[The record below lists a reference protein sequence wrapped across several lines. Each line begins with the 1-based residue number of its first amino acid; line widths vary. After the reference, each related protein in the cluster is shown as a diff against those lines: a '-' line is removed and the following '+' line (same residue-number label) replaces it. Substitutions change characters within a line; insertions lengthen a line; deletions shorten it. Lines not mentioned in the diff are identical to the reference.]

1 MTDSFQTVTDKTNS
15 LNSTAAACLDSLSG
29 ICLNGIIGLSSGP
42 TPVLKSGLGSVHLAH
57 VPLLPPIPISV
68 PREPSLLASAP
79 SRDPLARDACLLCHS
94 LAPRRRFPSLFR
106 WHVSLANVGGID
118 GGGAGAGRARRRSA
132 PSATDPTQRGPQTAR
147 PAQTASPGRSTCPA
161 PSAAQVQPHSCIRL
175 RQRDLPHMMH
185 FFFAHKNSLFAHS
198 RFSRVFFSMKMAES
212 EKIISLSCIINF
224 DEFY

>member
-106 WHVSLANVGGID
+106 WHVFPCECRRHRWRRRRC
-118 GGGAGAGRARRRSA
+118 GAG
-132 PSATDPTQRGPQTAR
+132 T
-147 PAQTASPGRSTCPA
+147 
-161 PSAAQVQPHSCIRL
+161 AAQRAFCDRSNAAWASDCQASTDCVPGAKY
-175 RQRDLPHMMH
+175 LPRTICCSGATTFVYPPTPTLSPSYDA
-185 FFFAHKNSLFAHS
+185 FFFCPQK
-198 RFSRVFFSMKMAES
+198 FSFRPQPIF
-212 EKIISLSCIINF
+212 
-224 DEFY
+224 